1 MMRTFFVC
9 GAAAVCLAMQPVQA
23 AVVDGMVT
31 GGDGSFEQIVNTT
44 GLMVGENNQQ
54 IDRLFAFNEK
64 QSITLGA
71 DLVTDIGGT
80 IAAGT
85 TISSHYVFFD
95 PASESFQ
102 DGYVDFDSNILGII
116 TSVDL
121 LIDSDFLGADDVTYL
136 SPDLRGIEAPDD
148 VSIDP
153 GNLSRVLVDW
163 AANDPGDYI
172 RIITGIEPAV
182 IPIPATG
189 LLLVGGLGL
198 MAMTRRR
205 RKA

>member
-1 MMRTFFVC
+1 MRTFFVC